1 MTSIL
6 TLILVGIVE
15 SCVFVWRYRA
25 VHARKFAHTA
35 LSTAAVCTCR
45 VLFVAAGV
53 SAILKDIHIAAAIA
67 AYAIP
72 AAILSG
78 WLDSVS
84 KNERHA
90 K

>member
-6 TLILVGIVE
+6 TLILVGIIE

-25 VHARKFAHTA
+25 VQARKFWTTA
-35 LSTAAVCTCR
+35 LSTAAVCACR
-45 VLFVAAGV
+45 VIFVAAGV
-53 SAILKDIHIAAAIA
+53 SAVLKDVHVVAAIA

-78 WLDSVS
+78 WLDSR
-84 KNERHA
+84 K
-90 K
+90 